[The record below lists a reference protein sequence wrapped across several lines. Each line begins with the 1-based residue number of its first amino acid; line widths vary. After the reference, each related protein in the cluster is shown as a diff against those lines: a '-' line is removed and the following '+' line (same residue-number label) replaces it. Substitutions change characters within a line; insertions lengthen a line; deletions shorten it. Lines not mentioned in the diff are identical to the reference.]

1 MYLPREGKGATSSIN
16 HTPEKGEYT
25 LDRTEELL
33 KEITEVPGVSGYE
46 SAVRQVMRRHLE
58 PVATIEQDRMGSII
72 GVQRGTQEAPR
83 IMLAGHMDEVG
94 FMVKLITKEGFIK
107 FVTLGGWWDQVVLA
121 QRVTV
126 LTRDGEVPGVI
137 GAKPPHLLQPE
148 ERKKV
153 LPLKDMY
160 LDVGAT
166 SREEVEAMGVRA
178 GDPIIPVCPFTIMSG
193 ARTYMS
199 KAWDDRVG
207 CALAVQALE
216 RLADI
221 GHPNTVYGVGTV
233 QEEVGL
239 RGART
244 SAHAISPDVGIVLEV
259 GIAGDVPGI
268 KEEESPVK
276 LGGGPV
282 LLVYDASMIPNL
294 ALRNLAIDAA
304 QDLGIT
310 LQFDAMQRG
319 GTDAGAIHLHAEGVP
334 SIVLGVA
341 ARHIHSHASII
352 HRQDYDEA
360 LKLIAELVKRLDAET
375 VASLTR

>member
-1 MYLPREGKGATSSIN
+1 M
-16 HTPEKGEYT
+16 
-25 LDRTEELL
+25 DRTEKLL
-33 KEITEVPGVSGYE
+33 KELTEAPGVSGYE
-46 SAVRQVMRRHLE
+46 SEIRKIMRRHLE

-72 GVQRGTQEAPR
+72 GVQRGTQENPR

-126 LTRDGEVPGVI
+126 LTRNGEVPGVI

-160 LDVGAT
+160 VDVGAT
-166 SREEVEAMGVRA
+166 SREEVEALGVRP
-178 GDPIIPVCPFTIMSG
+178 GDPMIPICPFTIMSTSQ
-193 ARTYMS
+193 TYMA

-207 CALAVQALE
+207 CALAIQALE
-216 RLADI
+216 QLAASE
-221 GHPNTVYGVGTV
+221 HPNTVYGVGTV

-244 SAHAISPDVGIVLEV
+244 TAHAISPDVGIILEV

-268 KEEESPVK
+268 KAEESAVK

-282 LLVYDASMIPNL
+282 LLVFDASMIPNL
-294 ALRNLAIDAA
+294 GLRNLAIDTAKE
-304 QDLGIT
+304 LNIN

-319 GTDAGAIHLHAEGVP
+319 GTDGGAIHLHAEGVP

-341 ARHIHSHASII
+341 SRHIHSHASII
-352 HRQDYDEA
+352 HRQDYDDA
-360 LKLIAELVKRLDAET
+360 LRLIVELVKRLDVET
-375 VASLTR
+375 VAGLTR

>member
-1 MYLPREGKGATSSIN
+1 M
-16 HTPEKGEYT
+16 
-25 LDRTEELL
+25 DRTEELL
-33 KEITEVPGVSGYE
+33 KEITEVPGVSGFE
-46 SAVRQVMRRHLE
+46 TEVRRIMRRYLE

-72 GVQRGTQEAPR
+72 GVQRGTEESPR

-107 FVTLGGWWDQVVLA
+107 FVTLGGWWDQVALA

-126 LTRDGEVPGVI
+126 LTRNGEVPGVI

-153 LPLKDMY
+153 LKLRSMY
-160 LDVGAT
+160 VDVGAT
-166 SREEVEAMGVRA
+166 SREEVEALGVRP
-178 GDPIIPVCPFTIMSG
+178 GDPMIPICPFTIMSSSQ
-193 ARTYMS
+193 TYMS

-207 CALAVQALE
+207 CALAIQALE
-216 RLADI
+216 QLASI
-221 GHPNTVYGVGTV
+221 EHPNTVYGVGTV

-244 SAHAISPDVGIVLEV
+244 TAHAISPDVGIVLEV
-259 GIAGDVPGI
+259 GIVGDVPGI
-268 KEEESPVK
+268 VEKQESLVK

-294 ALRNLAIDAA
+294 GLRNLVMDTAEELD
-304 QDLGIT
+304 IT

-334 SIVLGVA
+334 SVVLGVA

-352 HRQDYDEA
+352 HRRDYDDA
-360 LKLIAELVKRLDAET
+360 LRLTVELVKRLDAET

>member
-1 MYLPREGKGATSSIN
+1 M
-16 HTPEKGEYT
+16 
-25 LDRTEELL
+25 DRTEQLL
-33 KEITEVPGVSGYE
+33 KEITEAPGVSGYE
-46 SAVRQVMRRHLE
+46 SEIRKIMRRHLE

-72 GVQRGTQEAPR
+72 GVQRGTQDNPR

-126 LTRDGEVPGVI
+126 LTRNGEVPGVI

-153 LPLKDMY
+153 LPLQDMY
-160 LDVGAT
+160 VDVGAT
-166 SREEVEAMGVRA
+166 SREEVEALGVRP
-178 GDPIIPVCPFTIMSG
+178 GDPMIPICPFTIMSTSQ
-193 ARTYMS
+193 TYMA

-207 CALAVQALE
+207 CALAIQALE
-216 RLADI
+216 QLAASE
-221 GHPNTVYGVGTV
+221 HPNTVYGVGTV

-244 SAHAISPDVGIVLEV
+244 TAHAISPDVGIILEV

-268 KEEESPVK
+268 KAEESAVK

-282 LLVYDASMIPNL
+282 LLVFDASMIPNL
-294 ALRNLAIDAA
+294 GLRNLAIDTAKE
-304 QDLGIT
+304 LNIN

-319 GTDAGAIHLHAEGVP
+319 GTDGGAIHLHAEGVP

-341 ARHIHSHASII
+341 SRHIHSHASII
-352 HRQDYDEA
+352 HRQDYDDA
-360 LKLIAELVKRLDAET
+360 LRLIVELVKRLDVET
-375 VASLTR
+375 VAGLTR

>member
-1 MYLPREGKGATSSIN
+1 
-16 HTPEKGEYT
+16 
-25 LDRTEELL
+25 LDRTEKLL
-33 KEITEVPGVSGYE
+33 KELTEAPGVSGYE
-46 SAVRQVMRRHLE
+46 SEIRKIMRRHLE

-72 GVQRGTQEAPR
+72 CVQRGTQENPR

-107 FVTLGGWWDQVVLA
+107 FVTLGGWWDQVALA

-126 LTRDGEVPGVI
+126 LTRNGEVPGVI

-153 LPLKDMY
+153 LQLRDMY
-160 LDVGAT
+160 VDVGAT
-166 SREEVEAMGVRA
+166 NREEVEAMGVRP
-178 GDPIIPVCPFTIMSG
+178 GDPMIPICPFTIMSTSQ
-193 ARTYMS
+193 TYMS

-207 CALAVQALE
+207 CALAIQALE
-216 RLADI
+216 QLATI
-221 GHPNTVYGVGTV
+221 EHPNTVYGVGTV

-244 SAHAISPDVGIVLEV
+244 TAHAISPDVGIILEV

-268 KEEESPVK
+268 KEDESLVK

-282 LLVYDASMIPNL
+282 LLVFDASMIPNL
-294 ALRNLAIDAA
+294 ALRNLVIDTAK
-304 QDLGIT
+304 DLDIN

-319 GTDAGAIHLHAEGVP
+319 GTDGGAIHLHAEGVP

-341 ARHIHSHASII
+341 SRHIHSHASII
-352 HRQDYDEA
+352 HRQDYDDA
-360 LKLIAELVKRLDAET
+360 LQLIIELVRRLDAET
-375 VASLTR
+375 VAGLTR

>member
-1 MYLPREGKGATSSIN
+1 
-16 HTPEKGEYT
+16 
-25 LDRTEELL
+25 LDRTEKLL
-33 KEITEVPGVSGYE
+33 KELTEAPGVSGYE
-46 SAVRQVMRRHLE
+46 SEIRKIMRRHLE

-72 GVQRGTQEAPR
+72 GVQRGTRENPR

-107 FVTLGGWWDQVVLA
+107 FVTLGGWWDQVALA

-126 LTRDGEVPGVI
+126 LTRNGEVPGVI

-153 LPLKDMY
+153 LQLRDMY
-160 LDVGAT
+160 VDVGAT
-166 SREEVEAMGVRA
+166 NREEVETMGVRP
-178 GDPIIPVCPFTIMSG
+178 GDPMIPICPFTIMSTSQ
-193 ARTYMS
+193 TYMS

-207 CALAVQALE
+207 CALAIQALE
-216 RLADI
+216 QLAAI
-221 GHPNTVYGVGTV
+221 EHPNTVYGVGTV

-244 SAHAISPDVGIVLEV
+244 TAHAISPDVGIILEV

-276 LGGGPV
+276 LGSGPV
-282 LLVYDASMIPNL
+282 LLVFDASMIPNL
-294 ALRNLAIDAA
+294 GLRNLVIDTAEEL
-304 QDLGIT
+304 DIN

-319 GTDAGAIHLHAEGVP
+319 GTDGGAIHLHAEGVP

-341 ARHIHSHASII
+341 SRHIHSHASII
-352 HRQDYDEA
+352 HRQDYDDA
-360 LKLIAELVKRLDAET
+360 LRLIVELVKRLDAET
-375 VASLTR
+375 VAGLTR

>member
-1 MYLPREGKGATSSIN
+1 M
-16 HTPEKGEYT
+16 
-25 LDRTEELL
+25 DRTEKLL
-33 KEITEVPGVSGYE
+33 KELTEAPGVSGYE
-46 SAVRQVMRRHLE
+46 SEIRKIMRRHLE

-72 GVQRGTQEAPR
+72 GVQRGTQDNPR

-126 LTRDGEVPGVI
+126 LTRNGEVPGVI

-153 LPLKDMY
+153 LPLQDMY
-160 LDVGAT
+160 VDVGAT
-166 SREEVEAMGVRA
+166 SREEVEALGVRP
-178 GDPIIPVCPFTIMSG
+178 GDPMIPICPFTIMSTSQ
-193 ARTYMS
+193 TYMA

-207 CALAVQALE
+207 CALAIQALE
-216 RLADI
+216 QLAASE
-221 GHPNTVYGVGTV
+221 HPNTVYGVGTV

-244 SAHAISPDVGIVLEV
+244 TAHAISPDVGIILEV

-268 KEEESPVK
+268 KAEESAVK

-282 LLVYDASMIPNL
+282 LLVFDASMIPNL
-294 ALRNLAIDAA
+294 GLRNLAIDTAKE
-304 QDLGIT
+304 LNIN

-319 GTDAGAIHLHAEGVP
+319 GTDGGAIHLHAEGVP

-341 ARHIHSHASII
+341 SRHIHSHASII
-352 HRQDYDEA
+352 HRQDYDDA
-360 LKLIAELVKRLDAET
+360 LRLIVELVKRLDVET
-375 VASLTR
+375 VAGLTR

>member
-1 MYLPREGKGATSSIN
+1 M
-16 HTPEKGEYT
+16 
-25 LDRTEELL
+25 DRTEKLL
-33 KEITEVPGVSGYE
+33 KELTEAPGVSGYE
-46 SAVRQVMRRHLE
+46 SEIRKIMRRHLE

-72 GVQRGTQEAPR
+72 GVQRGTQENPR

-126 LTRDGEVPGVI
+126 LTRNGEVPGVI

-153 LPLKDMY
+153 LPLQDMY
-160 LDVGAT
+160 VDVGAT
-166 SREEVEAMGVRA
+166 SREEVEALGVRP
-178 GDPIIPVCPFTIMSG
+178 GDPMIPICPFTIMSTSQ
-193 ARTYMS
+193 TYMA

-207 CALAVQALE
+207 CALAIQALE
-216 RLADI
+216 QLAATD
-221 GHPNTVYGVGTV
+221 HPNTVYGVGTV

-244 SAHAISPDVGIVLEV
+244 TAHAISPDVGIILEV

-268 KEEESPVK
+268 KAEESAVK

-282 LLVYDASMIPNL
+282 LLVFDASMIPNL
-294 ALRNLAIDAA
+294 SLRNLAIDTAKE
-304 QDLGIT
+304 LNIN

-319 GTDAGAIHLHAEGVP
+319 GTDGGAIHLHAEGVP

-341 ARHIHSHASII
+341 SRHIHSHASII
-352 HRQDYDEA
+352 HRQDYDDA
-360 LKLIAELVKRLDAET
+360 LRLIVELVKRLDVET
-375 VASLTR
+375 VAGLTR

>member
-1 MYLPREGKGATSSIN
+1 M
-16 HTPEKGEYT
+16 
-25 LDRTEELL
+25 DRTEKLL
-33 KEITEVPGVSGYE
+33 KELTEAPGVSGYE
-46 SAVRQVMRRHLE
+46 SEIRKIMRRHLE

-72 GVQRGTQEAPR
+72 GVQRGTQDNPR

-126 LTRDGEVPGVI
+126 LTRNGEVPGVI

-153 LPLKDMY
+153 LPLQDMY
-160 LDVGAT
+160 VDVGAT
-166 SREEVEAMGVRA
+166 SREEVEALGVRP
-178 GDPIIPVCPFTIMSG
+178 GDPMIPICPFTIMSTSQ
-193 ARTYMS
+193 TYMA

-207 CALAVQALE
+207 CALAIQALE
-216 RLADI
+216 QLAATD
-221 GHPNTVYGVGTV
+221 HPNTVYGVGTV

-244 SAHAISPDVGIVLEV
+244 TAHAISPDVGIILEV

-268 KEEESPVK
+268 KAEESAVK

-282 LLVYDASMIPNL
+282 LLVFDASMIPNL
-294 ALRNLAIDAA
+294 GLRNLAIDTAKE
-304 QDLGIT
+304 LNIN

-319 GTDAGAIHLHAEGVP
+319 GTDGGAIHLHAEGVP

-341 ARHIHSHASII
+341 SRHIHSHASII
-352 HRQDYDEA
+352 HRQDYDDA
-360 LKLIAELVKRLDAET
+360 LRLTVELVKRLDAET
-375 VASLTR
+375 VAGLTR